1 MPKVLWAALGGF
13 LGSAARY
20 AVSGA
25 VYGLF
30 PGAAFPVGTLAV
42 NVLGCLCIG
51 GLTGLAEGRGLLGPE
66 ARVFLLIGVLGGFT
80 TFSTFGYE
88 TWQMLRDGQ
97 MGAALWNTLA
107 QVVLGVGAVWFGFAA
122 VSRWVG

>member
-1 MPKVLWAALGGF
+1 VGGPSGF

-20 AVSGA
+20 AVSGP

-66 ARVFLLIGVLGGFT
+66 ARV
-80 TFSTFGYE
+80 S
-88 TWQMLRDGQ
+88 RR
-97 MGAALWNTLA
+97 
-107 QVVLGVGAVWFGFAA
+107 VG
-122 VSRWVG
+122 